1 MYNNMAKTAKKSGL
15 QADVVKI
22 EELNKIITH
31 GVLMTPSLFEGGENR
46 VAGRVPPMNEIVVIL
61 KKGV

>member
-1 MYNNMAKTAKKSGL
+1 MAKTAKKSGL